1 MALDRAHGHGFEPTD
16 EERKGFGPG
25 DKLEAVRRQRSTLEG
40 YFRHQLKSI
49 SNARGHG
56 RGKKVSLTVK
66 ELADMWKRQGGRCRL
81 TGLAMSHEAPRA
93 GEPRHDDSARSTSSI
108 RPRGTRPA
116 TSASCA
122 TACTT

>member
-16 EERKGFGPG
+16 EERKGFGTG

-93 GEPRHDDSARSTSSI
+93 GSRATTIRPRSTSSI